1 MVAKMR
7 LLAAAVFAGGIAIAL
22 PAATAAETTG
32 GAAAVNYG
40 RPFEPP
46 TRPALIPLPP
56 GAIEPAGWLRDW
68 AITARDG
75 FTGHMDEVDPAFRQ
89 AWAADYRM
97 TGDQL
102 SYWDRGAWPY
112 EGGGYWFD
120 GLAKLGFALHDESLL
135 KQAKTRFDV
144 VADRAN
150 QNGVIFMWWLDKNKP
165 ADLEAAGKM
174 AGGEAQGW
182 PIWANGLMGRAMAGY
197 YAGSQDKRV
206 LRAMEMAYGGSRIW
220 AKQGFAPTNFWPAF
234 ETYTWTGNKQIAKT
248 LTDFFA
254 ANIIDKTPKRVRLYE
269 SWYNRMPDESRPWYR
284 QPDHGVHFNESTI
297 PWAIGYLWTGDRDY
311 LKAPC
316 RWYEIIERGDD
327 GMQPHG
333 VPVCD
338 ENSGP
343 TGSLRGTETCN
354 VSGYIWSQ
362 ITLLRV
368 GGQGLMADRVERAF
382 FNAAPGVVSRD
393 FKMHVYHQTPNR
405 IDASLPGGTPYNY
418 RSTQGPLCCTAALN
432 RFLPNYLV
440 HLWMATYDNGLVAA
454 HYGPCKVSALVADR
468 VPLKIECKTD
478 YPFNEVIDVAVEPA
492 RQARF
497 PLSFRIPG
505 WCNRAE
511 ISLNGSAIEAAADA
525 SGFVRVERLWSPGDR
540 VRLRFPMTV
549 RVKIGH
555 DNGAADT
562 PYATV
567 SYGPLLFVLPIRDT
581 TDANTPDPAAKWNF
595 ALDLQGTSPDYGIT
609 LDRRPMPL
617 KWGWQLE
624 SPLRLRVPVRSFG
637 WKPAVRRALPDEPVG
652 RDEASPF
659 QPETIMTHLPATAV
673 KGDGPAERIALVPY
687 GCAKF
692 RIAMFPVTEGTIRTL
707 RSDKRVLP

>member
-7 LLAAAVFAGGIAIAL
+7 LLAAAVFAAGIATSL
-22 PAATAAETTG
+22 PAATAGEPTG

-144 VADRAN
+144 VTDRAN
-150 QNGVIFMWWLDKNKP
+150 QNGIIFMWWLDKNKP
-165 ADLEAAGKM
+165 ADVEAAGKM

-182 PIWANGLMGRAMAGY
+182 PIWANGLLGRAMAGY
-197 YAGSQDKRV
+197 YAGSQDRRV

-248 LTDFFA
+248 LTDFFT
-254 ANIIDKTPKRVRLYE
+254 ANKIENTPKRVRLYE

-297 PWAIGYLWTGDRDY
+297 PWAIGYLWTGNRDY

-327 GMQPHG
+327 GMQPYG

-405 IDASLPGGTPYNY
+405 IDASLPGGAPYNY

-468 VPLKIECKTD
+468 VPLTIECKTD

-492 RQARF
+492 RRAKF

-505 WCNRAE
+505 WCKRAE
-511 ISLNGSAIEAAADA
+511 ISLNGSAVETAADRN
-525 SGFVRVERLWSPGDR
+525 GFVRVERFWSPGDR
-540 VRLRFPMTV
+540 VRLRFPMRV

-567 SYGPLLFVLPIRDT
+567 FYGPLLFALPIPDT
-581 TDANTPDPAAKWNF
+581 TDANTPDAAAKWNF
-595 ALDLQGTSPDYGIT
+595 ALDLQGTSPDHGIT
-609 LDRRPMPL
+609 LDRRPMPA

-624 SPLRLRVPVRSFG
+624 SPLRLRVPARSFD

-659 QPETIMTHLPATAV
+659 QPGTIMTHLPATAV
-673 KGDGPAERIALVPY
+673 KGDGPAEGIMLVPY

-707 RSDKRVLP
+707 GSERRVLP